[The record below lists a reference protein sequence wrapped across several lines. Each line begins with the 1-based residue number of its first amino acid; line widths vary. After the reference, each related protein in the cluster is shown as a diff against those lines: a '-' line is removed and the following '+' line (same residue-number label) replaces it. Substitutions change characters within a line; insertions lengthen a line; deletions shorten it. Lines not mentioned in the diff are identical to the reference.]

1 MKKLILAAMAAA
13 TLLAAQPAMS
23 LEPWHD
29 YYRQKAHDDKKAK
42 KAKEAREAAMK
53 EGQGAA
59 MKGEKPG
66 EKPAPKEEG
75 KR

>member
-13 TLLAAQPAMS
+13 TFLAAQPAMS

-29 YYRQKAHDDKKAK
+29 YYRQKAHADKKAK
-42 KAKEAREAAMK
+42 KVKEAHE
-53 EGQGAA
+53 AA
-59 MKGEKPG
+59 MKGEKPK
-66 EKPAPKEEG
+66 EKPATREEG

>member
-1 MKKLILAAMAAA
+1 MRKLILAAMAAS
-13 TLLAAQPAMS
+13 TFLAAQPAMS

-42 KAKEAREAAMK
+42 KAKEARLAAMK
-53 EGQGAA
+53 EAQEAA

-66 EKPAPKEEG
+66 EKPVTREEG